1 MIKHTQHFLD
11 KLIHILELNNYT
23 VRNEKGNFKS
33 GHCLKD
39 ESKVILLN
47 KVAPIESRI
56 TFLCDVIRNLSLDEQ
71 VLSADERKLV
81 EHLKQLEL
89 NV

>member
-1 MIKHTQHFLD
+1 MIKNTQHFLD
-11 KLIHILELNNYT
+11 KLVHILELNGYV

-39 ESKVILLN
+39 ESRVILLN

-56 TFLCDVIRNLSLDEQ
+56 TFLCDTIRNLSLDEQ
-71 VLSADERKLV
+71 VLSSDERNLLG
-81 EHLKQLEL
+81 ELKQTVLE
-89 NV
+89 V

>member
-11 KLIHILELNNYT
+11 KLIAILAQNNYT

-39 ESKVILLN
+39 ESRVILLN

-56 TFLCDVIRNLSLDEQ
+56 TFLCDVVRKVEINDQ
-71 VLSADERKLV
+71 FLSADERKLV

-89 NV
+89 KI